1 MRQLTESRSK
11 RHRLPEGKVRE
22 RRGIWFPGT
31 PSSAVQVLTG
41 KSNALAPNPSRSS
54 VANTV
59 PAGGEALG
67 LRKRLESL
75 ENPGFKPCLERST
88 AEGSSLGPIYYSL
101 FLEGRPGWGGSSPPP
116 TPTTQPI
123 VSPPIS
129 PPPARLPWKVFLQS
143 PGWRGPWW
151 WSGGRVIHLT
161 VVPIHIPLMTSDA
174 EPLFVCLLAVHIA
187 SLEKHLFGSFAR
199 C

>member
-116 TPTTQPI
+116 VPNNPADCVPAHLPTPSQAA
-123 VSPPIS
+123 VEGLPPE
-129 PPPARLPWKVFLQS
+129 PRVA
-143 PGWRGPWW
+143 GPLVVVR
-151 WSGGRVIHLT
+151 WSGDTPHCG
-161 VVPIHIPLMTSDA
+161 SDSHS
-174 EPLFVCLLAVHIA
+174 PNDQ
-187 SLEKHLFGSFAR
+187 
-199 C
+199 